1 MLRSTKFDWNNCD
14 DLISTFSSNM
24 YCIDT
29 INLDNYIK
37 NKWCLIKP
45 ESNLDML
52 YLPKRI
58 KLVHSYVYV
67 PWTVDCGPKSKYIRS
82 PDVSWVR
89 ALHFLGQT
97 L

>member
-1 MLRSTKFDWNNCD
+1 MILF
-14 DLISTFSSNM
+14 LLTFSSNM

-45 ESNLDML
+45 ESNLDMI

-58 KLVHSYVYV
+58 KLVHSYVCV
-67 PWTVDCGPKSKYIRS
+67 PWIVDPNLSKV

-89 ALHFLGQT
+89 ALHFLG
-97 L
+97 

>member
-45 ESNLDML
+45 ESNLDMI

-58 KLVHSYVYV
+58 ELVHSYVYV
-67 PWTVDCGPKSKYIRS
+67 PWTVDPNLSKI
-82 PDVSWVR
+82 PEVSWVR
-89 ALHFLGQT
+89 ALHFLG
-97 L
+97 